1 MSWLGNWWTLWKL
14 RKLVKKLLKE
24 EKMVNFFKQFNV
36 FLAGKKTYFIS
47 AGAIITAIIAYS
59 NGALDMAGLV
69 KAIFEAVTAATIRA
83 GIAKK

>member
-36 FLAGKKTYFIS
+36 FLAGKKTYFLS
-47 AGAIITAIIAYS
+47 ASAILTAIIAYS